1 MVSISIE
8 FKNVQQL
15 YGSYMP
21 FVNHGGLFFISQERV
36 ELGQMIQVSVMLPD
50 DLEPTEFEG
59 SVIWINP
66 LGAQGGRPVGFGVS
80 LNENQ
85 IKLRSEIEKL
95 LGAKLSGADVTST
108 M

>member
-21 FVNHGGLFFISQERV
+21 FVTHGGLFFISQDKV
-36 ELGQMIQVSVMLPD
+36 ELGDTVQVSVMLPD
-50 DLEPTEFEG
+50 DLEPTSFEG
-59 SVIWINP
+59 EVIWLNP

-80 LNENQ
+80 LNEEQ
-85 IKLRSEIEKL
+85 IKLRTEIEKL

>member
-1 MVSISIE
+1 MIEVNIE
-8 FKNVQQL
+8 FKNIQQL

-21 FVNHGGLFFISQERV
+21 FVNNGGIFFISDEKV
-36 ELGQMIQVSVMLPD
+36 ELGQVIKASVMLPD

-59 SVIWINP
+59 PIVWVNP
-66 LGAQGGRPVGFGVS
+66 VGAQGGRPVGFGVGMNPEQ
-80 LNENQ
+80 L
-85 IKLRSEIEKL
+85 KLRTEIEKV